1 MREGPEHKKRVYN
14 AVRRALLNTTLSSE
28 DYRAIQMWV
37 NKELPQLESPG
48 VTSYVVFGS
57 YRGQYQISL
66 RTAQYELAKESQ
78 AKAIVLGDTPEI
90 GLTIGHGRTDPLEFE
105 IKFFLL
111 TEFAD
116 KNVGVY
122 EKDSGGEGPELGL
135 LRQAY
140 CFNKTAILPRDYYGL
155 GYEDVGARN
164 GEEKVDRIKEI
175 ARHIAFADDLDDEQT
190 MLELRGLIATAQND
204 GIDITEHELT
214 EFLDDEIANRNTNDP
229 EYSWVHLALFRR
241 FEEAG
246 QCHSWFDEQELR
258 DTVNYVSLGSTVQ
271 WDYIIDTDEL
281 R

>member
-1 MREGPEHKKRVYN
+1 VGEQRIATARVTWSHVVCRFRELSWTVPNLPTNCPVRTRQRV
-14 AVRRALLNTTLSSE
+14 ASQKQLFSVIRRRSGLQS
-28 DYRAIQMWV
+28 
-37 NKELPQLESPG
+37 
-48 VTSYVVFGS
+48 VTD
-57 YRGQYQISL
+57 GQ
-66 RTAQYELAKESQ
+66 T
-78 AKAIVLGDTPEI
+78 
-90 GLTIGHGRTDPLEFE
+90 PLEFE